1 MAVYKA
7 ATSYKNPKR
16 PDLRGFG
23 YLAILKKLREQDPDL
38 ADEIERRGD
47 QIYDSYDETERYR
60 RRDSAGN
67 KEPLTAIAR
76 AQEQAVNEYVERF
89 PDIASFL
96 QPETFR
102 EKDQRFGTTSEVA
115 DRELGMVR
123 DTPNAS
129 AAMNRRK
136 ERLLDVAPNAN
147 LQITPTNKTNRE
159 LAEDQAVSAL
169 EIYEDEQKRKSIEEQ
184 LNSLESPITPVFSST
199 SSMSSN
205 KAVASVEEDEDTA
218 IIDEEDEEYY
228 YDVAGPKRTFKE
240 QTLSPNKGIGDE
252 STRRV
257 ESETDTIPERPNV
270 PIEEDADAIDED
282 VNALVEKFLVET
294 AYDDPLTLD
303 TQGLEPQS
311 RILSTLRKY
320 GPAIMQALGAG
331 GESYFDSRAVGK
343 ANKANRRSQARANL
357 INALSRGGG
366 ARGAQVAPEKG
377 VGSALFKSLSGLGEG
392 LEAQRDAQDLK
403 DFRERQLSQADERIS
418 IDRERVNQQA
428 AAKEQTDKIKQYK
441 DQTNALIDA
450 VSAAAESGALN
461 VNNFEEWVSNN
472 PSFAKVYRDLPDS
485 YKDTVLVSAIA
496 SSYIAQPG
504 ESANLSNTVNILE
517 TSYNKIDDPGSLP
530 SGLKLDLASLF
541 GNRVASRLMPAE
553 SVYEGLANAF
563 TVNIAAA
570 FNRGRPSDADARA
583 VSYLLPRIGAGDEA
597 NKARFDILR
606 QLAEFAK
613 YAANKNFQIPGASD
627 GLISSGIITPDG
639 NVNVEKLEEYRKRIG
654 MLSPSANA
662 QTSNVSTDTGG
673 SSFADGDI

>member
-1 MAVYKA
+1 MAAYDSRYNPFIRQLKELRKSNPSLVA
-7 ATSYKNPKR
+7 QIENRANEIYKN
-16 PDLRGFG
+16 
-23 YLAILKKLREQDPDL
+23 YSE
-38 ADEIERRGD
+38 
-47 QIYDSYDETERYR
+47 DETYR
-60 RRDSAGN
+60 KDRLSSR
-67 KEPLTAIAR
+67 AR
-76 AQEQAVNEYVERF
+76 AMEQAVKEYVDR
-89 PDIASFL
+89 SN
-96 QPETFR
+96 TFR
-102 EKDQRFGTTSEVA
+102 EIDKRLGTTPEVA
-115 DRELGMVR
+115 DRELSMAETSSSDVSGLM
-123 DTPNAS
+123 D
-129 AAMNRRK
+129 MRK
-136 ERLLDVAPNAN
+136 DRLLKVEPDAN
-147 LQITPTNKTNRE
+147 LQKTPTGMSDQE
-159 LAEDQAVSAL
+159 LLEQMAMQQL
-169 EIYEDEQKRKSIEEQ
+169 EIGDYEKEEKRINDLFSEE
-184 LNSLESPITPVFSST
+184 LSSLGP
-199 SSMSSN
+199 
-205 KAVASVEEDEDTA
+205 DTYQEGFA
-218 IIDEEDEEYY
+218 ETQPDEYY
-228 YDVAGPKRTFKE
+228 YDLPGPRRKFKE
-240 QTLSPNKGIGDE
+240 QTLSPDNGLSDE
-252 STRRV
+252 EAEKV

-294 AYDDPLTLD
+294 AYDDPPTLD

-428 AAKEQTDKIKQYK
+428 AAKEQVDQTKQYK
-441 DQTNALIDA
+441 DQTKALTDA

-461 VNNFEEWVSNN
+461 ASNFEEWVSNN

-496 SSYIAQPG
+496 SSYIAEPG

-517 TSYNKIDDPGSLP
+517 TSYNKIDDPGSLQ
-530 SGLKLDLASLF
+530 SGLKFDLASLF

-570 FNRGRPSDADARA
+570 FNKGRPSDADARA

-639 NVNVEKLEEYRKRIG
+639 NVNVKKLEEYRRKIG
-654 MLSPSANA
+654 MPTPSANA
-662 QTSNVSTDTGG
+662 QTSNASTNTSGN
-673 SSFADGDI
+673 SWADGDL

>member
-1 MAVYKA
+1 MAAYD
-7 ATSYKNPKR
+7 SRYNPFIR
-16 PDLRGFG
+16 QLE
-23 YLAILKKLREQDPDL
+23 KLRKSNPSLVARIENR
-38 ADEIERRGD
+38 ADEIYKNYSE
-47 QIYDSYDETERYR
+47 DETYR
-60 RRDSAGN
+60 KDR
-67 KEPLTAIAR
+67 LTSRAR
-76 AQEQAVNEYVERF
+76 AMEQAVKEYVDR
-89 PDIASFL
+89 SN
-96 QPETFR
+96 TFR
-102 EKDQRFGTTSEVA
+102 EIDKRLGTTPEVA

-123 DTPNAS
+123 DTPDAS
-129 AAMNRRK
+129 AAINRRK

-147 LQITPTNKTNRE
+147 LQMTPTNKTNRE

-169 EIYEDEQKRKSIEEQ
+169 EIYEDQQKRKSIEEGFDSIE
-184 LNSLESPITPVFSST
+184 SLLQPDVYDEFG
-199 SSMSSN
+199 N
-205 KAVASVEEDEDTA
+205 KVVASVEEDEDTA

-228 YDVAGPKRTFKE
+228 YDVAGPRITFKE
-240 QTLSPNKGIGDE
+240 QTLSPDKGIGDE

-270 PIEEDADAIDED
+270 PIEEDAEAIDED

-294 AYDDPLTLD
+294 AYDDPPTLD

-428 AAKEQTDKIKQYK
+428 AAKEQTDKTKQYK
-441 DQTNALIDA
+441 DQTKVLMDA

-461 VNNFEEWVSNN
+461 ANNFEEWVSNT
-472 PSFAKVYRDLPDS
+472 PSFAKVYRDLPDE

-504 ESANLSNTVNILE
+504 ESANLSNIVNILE
-517 TSYNKIDDPGSLP
+517 TSYSGIDDPGSLVK
-530 SGLKLDLASLF
+530 GIKFDLVKFF
-541 GNRVASRLMPAE
+541 GDKVASRLMPAE
-553 SVYEGLANAF
+553 SVYEGTANAF
-563 TVNIAAA
+563 TVNLAAA
-570 FNRGRPSDADARA
+570 FNKGRPSDADARA
-583 VSYLLPRIGAGDEA
+583 VSYLLPRIGAGDRA
-597 NKARFDILR
+597 NKARFEILR

-613 YAANKNFQIPGASD
+613 FAENKNFQIPGVSD
-627 GLISSGIITPDG
+627 GLISSGLITPDG
-639 NVNVEKLEEYRKRIG
+639 NVNVEKLEEYRRRIG
-654 MLSPSANA
+654 MPSPSANA

>member
-1 MAVYKA
+1 MAAYDSRYNPFIRQLKELRKSNPSLVA
-7 ATSYKNPKR
+7 QIENRANEIYKN
-16 PDLRGFG
+16 
-23 YLAILKKLREQDPDL
+23 YSE
-38 ADEIERRGD
+38 
-47 QIYDSYDETERYR
+47 DETYR
-60 RRDSAGN
+60 KDRLSSR
-67 KEPLTAIAR
+67 AR
-76 AQEQAVNEYVERF
+76 AMEQAVKEYVDR
-89 PDIASFL
+89 SN
-96 QPETFR
+96 TFR
-102 EKDQRFGTTSEVA
+102 EIDKRLGTTPEVA
-115 DRELGMVR
+115 DRELSMAETSSSDVSGLM
-123 DTPNAS
+123 D
-129 AAMNRRK
+129 MRK
-136 ERLLDVAPNAN
+136 DRLLKVEPDAN
-147 LQITPTNKTNRE
+147 LQKTPTGMSDQE
-159 LAEDQAVSAL
+159 LLEQMAMQQL
-169 EIYEDEQKRKSIEEQ
+169 EIGDYEKEEKRINDLFSEE
-184 LNSLESPITPVFSST
+184 LSSLGP
-199 SSMSSN
+199 
-205 KAVASVEEDEDTA
+205 DTYQEGFA
-218 IIDEEDEEYY
+218 ETQPDEYY
-228 YDVAGPKRTFKE
+228 YDLPGPRRKFKE
-240 QTLSPNKGIGDE
+240 QTLSPDNGLSDE
-252 STRRV
+252 EAEKV

-294 AYDDPLTLD
+294 AYDDPPTLD

-428 AAKEQTDKIKQYK
+428 AAKEQVDQTKQYK
-441 DQTNALIDA
+441 DQTKALTDA

-461 VNNFEEWVSNN
+461 ASNFEEWVSNN

-496 SSYIAQPG
+496 SSYIAEPG

-517 TSYNKIDDPGSLP
+517 TSYNKIDDPGSLS
-530 SGLKLDLASLF
+530 SGLKFDLASLF

-570 FNRGRPSDADARA
+570 FNKGRPSDADARA

-639 NVNVEKLEEYRKRIG
+639 NVNVKKLEEYRRKIG
-654 MLSPSANA
+654 MPTPSANA
-662 QTSNVSTDTGG
+662 QTSNASTNTSGN
-673 SSFADGDI
+673 SWADGDL

>member
-38 ADEIERRGD
+38 ADEIKRRGD

-60 RRDSAGN
+60 RKDSVGN

-76 AQEQAVNEYVERF
+76 AQEQAVKEYVERF

-102 EKDQRFGTTSEVA
+102 EKDQRYGTTSEVA
-115 DRELGMVR
+115 DREISMFR
-123 DTPNAS
+123 RTP
-129 AAMNRRK
+129 K
-136 ERLLDVAPNAN
+136 TEEKDEEEVTDEPNF
-147 LQITPTNKTNRE
+147 LKG
-159 LAEDQAVSAL
+159 S
-169 EIYEDEQKRKSIEEQ
+169 
-184 LNSLESPITPVFSST
+184 ITPVFSST
-199 SSMSSN
+199 SSMSGN

-228 YDVAGPKRTFKE
+228 YDVAGPRITFKE
-240 QTLSPNKGIGDE
+240 QTLSPDKGIGDE

-270 PIEEDADAIDED
+270 PIEEDAEAIDED

-294 AYDDPLTLD
+294 AYDDPPTLD

-428 AAKEQTDKIKQYK
+428 AAKEQTDKTKQYK
-441 DQTNALIDA
+441 DQTKVLMDA

-461 VNNFEEWVSNN
+461 ANNFEEWVSNT
-472 PSFAKVYRDLPDS
+472 PSFAKVYRDLPDE

-504 ESANLSNTVNILE
+504 ESANLSNIVNILE
-517 TSYNKIDDPGSLP
+517 TSYSGIDDPGSLVK
-530 SGLKLDLASLF
+530 GIKFDLVKFF
-541 GNRVASRLMPAE
+541 GDKVASRLMPAE
-553 SVYEGLANAF
+553 SVYEGTANAF
-563 TVNIAAA
+563 TVNLAAA
-570 FNRGRPSDADARA
+570 FNKGRPSDADARA
-583 VSYLLPRIGAGDEA
+583 VSYLLPRIGAGDRA
-597 NKARFDILR
+597 NKARFEILR

-613 YAANKNFQIPGASD
+613 FAENKNFQIPGVSD
-627 GLISSGIITPDG
+627 GLISSGLITPDG
-639 NVNVEKLEEYRKRIG
+639 NVNVEKLEEYRRRIG
-654 MLSPSANA
+654 MPSPSANA

>member
-1 MAVYKA
+1 MAAYDSRYNPFIRQLKELRKSNPSLVA
-7 ATSYKNPKR
+7 QIENRANEIYKN
-16 PDLRGFG
+16 
-23 YLAILKKLREQDPDL
+23 YSE
-38 ADEIERRGD
+38 
-47 QIYDSYDETERYR
+47 DETYR
-60 RRDSAGN
+60 KDRLSSR
-67 KEPLTAIAR
+67 AR
-76 AQEQAVNEYVERF
+76 AMEQAVKEYVDR
-89 PDIASFL
+89 SN
-96 QPETFR
+96 TFR
-102 EKDQRFGTTSEVA
+102 EIDKRLGTTPEVA
-115 DRELGMVR
+115 DRELSMAETSSSDVSGLM
-123 DTPNAS
+123 D
-129 AAMNRRK
+129 MRK
-136 ERLLDVAPNAN
+136 DRLLKVEPDAN
-147 LQITPTNKTNRE
+147 LQKTPTGMSDQE
-159 LAEDQAVSAL
+159 LLEQMAMQQL
-169 EIYEDEQKRKSIEEQ
+169 EIGDYEKEEKRINDLFSEE
-184 LNSLESPITPVFSST
+184 LSSLGP
-199 SSMSSN
+199 
-205 KAVASVEEDEDTA
+205 DTYQEGFA
-218 IIDEEDEEYY
+218 ETQPDEYY
-228 YDVAGPKRTFKE
+228 YDLPGPRRKFKE
-240 QTLSPNKGIGDE
+240 QTLSPDNGLSDE
-252 STRRV
+252 EAEKV
-257 ESETDTIPERPNV
+257 ESETDTIPERPDAFV
-270 PIEEDADAIDED
+270 EEDTDTIDED
-282 VNALVEKFLVET
+282 VDAFVEKFLVET
-294 AYDDPLTLD
+294 AYDDPPTLD

-377 VGSALFKSLSGLGEG
+377 VGSALFKSLSGLGKG

-418 IDRERVNQQA
+418 IDKERVNQQA
-428 AAKEQTDKIKQYK
+428 AAKEQVDQTKRYK
-441 DQTNALIDA
+441 DQTKALTDA

-461 VNNFEEWVSNN
+461 ASNFEEWVSNN

-496 SSYIAQPG
+496 SSYIAEPG

-517 TSYNKIDDPGSLP
+517 TSYNKIDDPGSLS
-530 SGLKLDLASLF
+530 SGLKFDLASLF

-570 FNRGRPSDADARA
+570 FNKGRPSDADARA

-627 GLISSGIITPDG
+627 GLISSGIITPEGIVD
-639 NVNVEKLEEYRKRIG
+639 VEKLEEYRRRIG
-654 MLSPSANA
+654 MPNSSANA
-662 QTSNVSTDTGG
+662 QTSSASTNTSGN
-673 SSFADGDI
+673 SWADGDL